1 MWNRLGVRG
10 NLVIIAVVV
19 AIASISLL
27 TWSSARLIDGHVRSE
42 LRARGNQYQLLL
54 NTALG
59 APLAQRDYATVQ
71 AILVESRQAGGVDYV
86 ALYDTAGRLVAS
98 SGRLP
103 GSLTSGAATGRG
115 LPPPAPQYYELAA
128 PISAGGHQLGEV
140 RVALSRDA
148 FQRAREGL
156 KWRIALVLVAAL
168 VTFTVAVF
176 VLQHVYV
183 ISPIARLRQRFALL
197 SSERPMEAVT
207 QFPRGEIGRLW
218 RSFEEMRE
226 HLRDRDTRLA
236 AARERAE
243 AQAQANLELR
253 LQAEL
258 ATRAKSEFLATM
270 SHEIRTPMNGVVGMA
285 SLLAQSRL
293 DEDQKVLV
301 EAIQQSSDQLLSIVN
316 DVLDFSRLEYS
327 EARVDAIDFDLSAI
341 ATRPMEIARRLPG
354 ADQLALRAEVAAD
367 VPRYLRGD
375 PARLTQVVLNLLGNA
390 VKFTEH
396 GAVVP
401 SVRLAKPGGNSPT
414 IAFAVSDTG
423 PGVPAS
429 MRDAIFEPFAQTS
442 AGRLSP
448 HKGTGLGLAICR
460 RLADMMGGDIA
471 LDSAEGR
478 GSTFTFTVPLAL
490 GATPLVPTAG
500 PTGAAAPL
508 RVLVAEDNPTNQM
521 VIRRMLEKLGHS
533 VAVVGDGAEAVRA
546 FSREP

>member
-86 ALYDTAGRLVAS
+86 APYDTAGRLVAS

-115 LPPPAPQYYELAA
+115 RPPPAPQDYELAA

-140 RVALSRDA
+140 RFALSRDA

-478 GSTFTFTVPLAL
+478 GSTFTFSIPM
-490 GATPLVPTAG
+490 TPGIETAPVAAPRPPG
-500 PTGAAAPL
+500 PGTPL
-508 RVLVAEDNPTNQM
+508 RVLVAEDTQTSQM
-521 VIRRMLEKLGHS
+521 VIRLMLEKLGHR
-533 VAVVGDGAEAVRA
+533 VAVADNGA
-546 FSREP
+546 